1 MSIYEQKKSLQ
12 EAKKQI
18 SGRLSK
24 ISEQKEQISEKKGDV
39 KTQRKKLK
47 EAREKLPNYTS
58 AKALRSG
65 GQFSGMQG
73 RIQRR
78 QLRKKEEDI
87 SEQRSVLGNY
97 LGQLKGYREQKLIPA
112 EKQLKK
118 QKSKV
123 QSGLRDIKEFETAKL
138 LYQEGKGSLAMGMG
152 GDVWSYYK
160 DFKES
165 ERQAERAI
173 EEKYE
178 EDPTKELKSI
188 DVTPYG
194 EVKGEFISKE
204 GKDKVKTGDDIS
216 EPKLNLRL
224 GDRTSDTKTQSR
236 WDKAWKNMSG
246 TGFIPSVSAAST
258 QRSGIT
264 GMSVSGQTL
273 EKQQVDGVTKQG
285 TVTAAPDRNIFQKAW
300 SKIQQTPT
308 AQYIK
313 RKTGT
318 SQDIKENIE
327 TQVETV
333 GKPVKQAVDFSKPD
347 ISRKQINLPDT
358 TSPIGTGIT
367 RTQIDQ
373 QKTLQEIQREQA
385 NVPEDQNILTADT
398 GKLRDQYKNIQ
409 ESSQKLQNISKN
421 IDKRIQQIN
430 QSGANVTRN
439 KQTGEYKINL
449 PPEEKRSKKLK
460 SQLESLQKQQE
471 KADIERQRIKAYGG
485 RITEEGK
492 IEYPQIT
499 EGFFG
504 LDEKV
509 STKKYIPSLQR
520 DPTGGLSS
528 GITAFG
534 RGVGR
539 TLGEG
544 AEEAYVATGKASVD
558 LFGNRTMTTI
568 RTSPEGTST
577 YNPITGKAQL
587 EKTKTEITKESFEET
602 RPEFLGEGFA
612 TAGGITGTAVQYA
625 SPYSSFALGTLG
637 LSKGEKEAGSIGG
650 YFRERPL
657 EAGFNTL
664 AVAAPVG
671 AAGLRGVRGVR
682 AGRRARAVEEATED
696 VSQQTLK
703 YGQMVDLG
711 GGSVKMSGYQ
721 TGKYGERYI
730 ELFGRLKKSG
740 KGYRFMPEGTGT
752 STLTSNVGKRR
763 GFFDRLAEK
772 EGQKGIEGGIFS
784 RLSKFSRRF
793 KEDRLVN
800 LKQKFKVGS

>member
-78 QLRKKEEDI
+78 KLREKEEDI

-123 QSGLRDIKEFETAKL
+123 QSGLRDIKEFETAKQ

-236 WDKAWKNMSG
+236 WDKVWDNITG
-246 TGFIPSVSAAST
+246 TGFIPSVSAASS
-258 QRSGIT
+258 Q
-264 GMSVSGQTL
+264 
-273 EKQQVDGVTKQG
+273 KGV
-285 TVTAAPDRNIFQKAW
+285 VTAAPELNIFQKAW

-318 SQDIKENIE
+318 SRDIKEN
-327 TQVETV
+327 VETV
-333 GKPVKQAVDFSKPD
+333 AQ
-347 ISRKQINLPDT
+347 
-358 TSPIGTGIT
+358 GTGK
-367 RTQIDQ
+367 QV
-373 QKTLQEIQREQA
+373 QK
-385 NVPEDQNILTADT
+385 V
-398 GKLRDQYKNIQ
+398 
-409 ESSQKLQNISKN
+409 
-421 IDKRIQQIN
+421 
-430 QSGANVTRN
+430 
-439 KQTGEYKINL
+439 
-449 PPEEKRSKKLK
+449 
-460 SQLESLQKQQE
+460 
-471 KADIERQRIKAYGG
+471 
-485 RITEEGK
+485 
-492 IEYPQIT
+492 
-499 EGFFG
+499 
-504 LDEKV
+504 
-509 STKKYIPSLQR
+509 
-520 DPTGGLSS
+520 
-528 GITAFG
+528 
-534 RGVGR
+534 
-539 TLGEG
+539 
-544 AEEAYVATGKASVD
+544 
-558 LFGNRTMTTI
+558 
-568 RTSPEGTST
+568 
-577 YNPITGKAQL
+577 
-587 EKTKTEITKESFEET
+587 
-602 RPEFLGEGFA
+602 
-612 TAGGITGTAVQYA
+612 
-625 SPYSSFALGTLG
+625 
-637 LSKGEKEAGSIGG
+637 
-650 YFRERPL
+650 
-657 EAGFNTL
+657 
-664 AVAAPVG
+664 
-671 AAGLRGVRGVR
+671 
-682 AGRRARAVEEATED
+682 
-696 VSQQTLK
+696 
-703 YGQMVDLG
+703 
-711 GGSVKMSGYQ
+711 
-721 TGKYGERYI
+721 
-730 ELFGRLKKSG
+730 
-740 KGYRFMPEGTGT
+740 
-752 STLTSNVGKRR
+752 
-763 GFFDRLAEK
+763 
-772 EGQKGIEGGIFS
+772 
-784 RLSKFSRRF
+784 
-793 KEDRLVN
+793 
-800 LKQKFKVGS
+800 